1 MKKILLDT
9 NAYSA
14 YMHGDE
20 AVLSAL
26 GSADIVY
33 LSIIVIGELLTGFA
47 GGTKEQENRRQ
58 LERFKSKS
66 TVKILNATEDTA
78 EIFAAIK
85 HALKKAGTPI
95 PLNDI
100 WIASHAV
107 ETGSV
112 LVSYDGH
119 FKSVAGLRLLKTT

>member
-14 YMHGDE
+14 YLHGDE
-20 AVLSAL
+20 GVLSAL

-47 GGTKEQENRRQ
+47 GGTRERENKRQ
-58 LERFKSKS
+58 LETFKSKS

-85 HALKKAGTPI
+85 HALRKAGTPI
-95 PLNDI
+95 PLNDV

-112 LVSYDGH
+112 LVSFDNH
-119 FKSVAGLRLLKTT
+119 FQNVTGLRILKMD